1 MSKRNLGLPKAYWE
15 IEVRDKNG
23 KLLEHKRI
31 KSHSWLRAFIGWLK
45 MCATVGGATFGA
57 TITDITGTAR
67 TVPYSGTAYVSA
79 FAMGY
84 NGGAG
89 VETIGILVGSGDTPN
104 SINTYALASK
114 IAHGTGSG
122 QLVHGAT
129 TVEDVTNPSGNDLQF
144 RVTRTFTNNSGASV
158 TTKEIGIYGA
168 VADSGNTTRYFCIVR
183 DVLPSPSSIPD
194 GATMTVRYIIKIT
207 VS

>member
-1 MSKRNLGLPKAYWE
+1 MSKQSLGLLKAYWE

-23 KLLEHKRI
+23 KLLERKRI
-31 KSHSWLRAFIGWLK
+31 KSHSWLRAFIGWLR
-45 MCATVGGATFGA
+45 MCALQGGPVYTT
-57 TITDITGTAR
+57 TITDVTGTGR
-67 TVPYSGTAYVSA
+67 TVPYASSASVSA
-79 FAMGY
+79 FVMGY

-89 VETIGILVGSGDTPN
+89 VDTYGIFVGSGDTPN
-104 SINTYALASK
+104 TILTYALASK

-158 TTKEIGIYGA
+158 TVKEVGIYGG
-168 VADSGNTTRYFCIVR
+168 VADTGGTGRYFCIVR

-194 GATMTVRYIIKIT
+194 GATMTIRYTTKIT